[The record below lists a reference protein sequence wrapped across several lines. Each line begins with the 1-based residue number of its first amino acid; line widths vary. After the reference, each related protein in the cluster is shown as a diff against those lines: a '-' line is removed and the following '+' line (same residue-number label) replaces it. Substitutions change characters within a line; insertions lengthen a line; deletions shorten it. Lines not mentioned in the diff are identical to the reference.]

1 MKLTG
6 EREIEKI
13 EDVTEQRNIAV
24 STALLAGLKLDKE
37 VVERI
42 MRSDIMRESVIYQD
56 IIQQGSKQEAT
67 AFALRLLKQR
77 LGKVNTELET
87 QVRALSVEQL
97 EACGR
102 FRYTAS
108 TASAAMPEVIS
119 LGLLLLSER
128 LRR

>member
-1 MKLTG
+1 MANTTEASGTLQQVAQ
-6 EREIEKI
+6 EIEKI
-13 EDVTEQRNIAV
+13 ENITEQRNIAA

-67 AFALRLLKQR
+67 AFALRLLKRR
-77 LGKVNTELET
+77 LGTVNAELET

-97 EACGR
+97 EAFGE
-102 FRYTAS
+102 A
-108 TASAAMPEVIS
+108 
-119 LGLLLLSER
+119 LLELSSEAEIKTW
-128 LRR
+128 LESCP